1 MKQSPVLELMVVV
14 VNRGKGEE
22 VTKTLT
28 RNGAKAQIICLG
40 EGTAESEVANFF
52 GFGTIERDVV
62 LALVDY
68 ERSAKAL
75 ERISKKFKFDKRHN
89 GLGFTVPLQSA
100 GMGLIKHL
108 KIDLG
113 GTKE

>member
-1 MKQSPVLELMVVV
+1 MTQKPVLELMVVI

-22 VTKTLT
+22 VTKMLS
-28 RNGAKAQIICLG
+28 RNGAKAQIICFG

-62 LALVDY
+62 LSLVDY

-75 ERISKKFKFDKRHN
+75 ERVAKKMQFEKRHN
-89 GLGFTVPLQSA
+89 GLGFTVPIQSA

-113 GTKE
+113 GSN